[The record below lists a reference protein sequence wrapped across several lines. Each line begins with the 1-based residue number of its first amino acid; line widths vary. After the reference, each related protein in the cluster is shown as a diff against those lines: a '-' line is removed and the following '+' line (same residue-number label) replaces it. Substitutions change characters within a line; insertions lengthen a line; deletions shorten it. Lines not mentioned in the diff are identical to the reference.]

1 MLEWIAG
8 LIPALPL
15 VAALWIGIAIW
26 FRRAHGEAHER
37 RTSRIALTACTV
49 SLAAAL
55 VLVAARLAGDLP
67 DQLLLGRWLSSGD
80 FQVNLNAVSYTHLDV
95 YKRQPSRAAR
105 ISDSLSLARFLPR

>member
-26 FRRAHGEAHER
+26 FRSAHGEAHER

-55 VLVAARLAGDLP
+55 VLAGRRSFSRRFARSTVARPLA
-67 DQLLLGRWLSSGD
+67 Q
-80 FQVNLNAVSYTHLDV
+80 
-95 YKRQPSRAAR
+95 
-105 ISDSLSLARFLPR
+105 